1 LPANDDFDI
10 FTSDVRPAPPSLILF
25 SLVFAMR
32 ATRVAILFLGLLVF
46 APLSQAAE
54 AKLGFSVRLEGEG
67 FFLNPLVKR
76 LFVEQVTKG
85 SLAEAAGLKAG
96 DEIIKIEGQ
105 VVVGRRARELQ
116 GYMKLNPGETRTLRL
131 KHADGTEVEAR
142 ITKPKT

>member
-1 LPANDDFDI
+1 MG
-10 FTSDVRPAPPSLILF
+10 
-25 SLVFAMR
+25 LV
-32 ATRVAILFLGLLVF
+32 VF
-46 APLSQAAE
+46 APLIQAAE

-67 FFLNPLVKR
+67 FFLNPLVKK
-76 LFVEQVTKG
+76 LFVEQVMKG
-85 SLAEAAGLKAG
+85 SLAEAAGMRAG

-131 KHADGTEVEAR
+131 KHADGTEAEVR

>member
-1 LPANDDFDI
+1 
-10 FTSDVRPAPPSLILF
+10 
-25 SLVFAMR
+25 
-32 ATRVAILFLGLLVF
+32 LLAF

-76 LFVEQVTKG
+76 LFVEEVTKG

-105 VVVGRRARELQ
+105 VVAGRRALSLQ
-116 GYMKLNPGETRTLRL
+116 GYMKLNPGETRTLHL

-142 ITKPKT
+142 ITKPKN